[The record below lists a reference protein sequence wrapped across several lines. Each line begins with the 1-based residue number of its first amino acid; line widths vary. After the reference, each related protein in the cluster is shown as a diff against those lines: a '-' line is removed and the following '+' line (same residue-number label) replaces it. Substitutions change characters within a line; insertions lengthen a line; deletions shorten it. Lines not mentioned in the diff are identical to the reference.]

1 MQFERTV
8 DVHLPFA
15 DAVMRTREAL
25 AAQGFGIL
33 TEIDMEATLRAKR
46 GAEIGPYLIL
56 GACNPALAEGALAAD
71 PRIGV
76 LLPCSVVVRATGPD
90 TTRVHVFDPDLIAEL
105 TGVEGLTAYADD
117 AGARVQAAL
126 DELGPSAFGG

>member
-8 DVHLPFA
+8 DVALPFE
-15 DAVMRTREAL
+15 DAVTRTREAL
-25 AAQGFGIL
+25 ASQGFGIL

-46 GAEIGPYLIL
+46 QVEIGPYVIL
-56 GACNPALAEGALAAD
+56 GACNPALAEGAVTAD

-90 TTRVHVFDPDLIAEL
+90 SCQVHVFDPALIS
-105 TGVEGLTAYADD
+105 TVTDVDGLTDYADE
-117 AGARVQAAL
+117 AGARIGRAL
-126 DELGPSAFGG
+126 AELAEA

>member
-15 DAVMRTREAL
+15 DAVARTKEAL

-46 GAEIGPYLIL
+46 QVEIGPYVIL
-56 GACNPALAEGALAAD
+56 GACHPALAEGALSAD

-90 TTRVHVFDPDLIAEL
+90 ATRVHVFDPDLIAEV
-105 TGVEGLTAYADD
+105 TGVPGLTTYADD
-117 AGARVQAAL
+117 ASARVSAAL
-126 DELGPSAFGG
+126 DDLGS

>member
-1 MQFERTV
+1 MQFEQTV

-15 DAVMRTREAL
+15 DAVARTKQAL

-46 GAEIGPYLIL
+46 GAEIGPYVIL

-90 TTRVHVFDPDLIAEL
+90 GARVHVFDPGLITEV
-105 TGVEGLTAYADD
+105 TGVASLTAYADD
-117 AGARVQAAL
+117 AGARVAAAL
-126 DELGPSAFGG
+126 EELGSSAFGG